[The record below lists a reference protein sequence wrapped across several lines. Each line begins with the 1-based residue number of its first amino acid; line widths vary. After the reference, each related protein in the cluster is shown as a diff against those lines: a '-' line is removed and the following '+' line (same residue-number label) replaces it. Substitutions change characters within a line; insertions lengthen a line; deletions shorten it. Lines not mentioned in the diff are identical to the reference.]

1 MKDSELDNMLRELA
15 ARKMRSPDLRANV
28 RTEIERRKALDV
40 ERLALPWAVPIFAGS
55 LAAALAIGFLTTFAA
70 RPVSSE
76 ARRSET
82 ATALHLDSFSAPVV
96 FAPVASL
103 STPNQE
109 R

>member
-1 MKDSELDNMLRELA
+1 MKDSELDNLLRGLA
-15 ARKMRSPDLRANV
+15 SRKMHTPDLRTNV
-28 RTEIERRKALDV
+28 RAEIEQRKARDAG
-40 ERLALPWAVPIFAGS
+40 RRALPWAVPVFAGS

-70 RPVSSE
+70 RPGASE

-82 ATALHLDSFSAPVV
+82 VAALHLDSFSAPAV

-103 STPNQE
+103 SPRNQE